1 MNSVITAF
9 NILGSLG
16 IFLFGMKVMS
26 EGIQKTAGNRLRNI
40 LAYMTQNRFAGVL
53 TGFLTTCFVQ
63 SSSATTVMVISF
75 VNGGL
80 LTLTQSIGVIMGAN
94 IGTTITGWLI
104 AILGFKFKISTIA
117 LPAIGIGLPLVFSKI
132 TKRKNL
138 GEIFV
143 GFGLLFL
150 GLKFLKESVPDIK
163 NNPEILEFLKG
174 YTDLGIISILIF
186 IFVGVLLTII
196 VQSSSAAMTITITMA
211 FKGWID
217 FPTAAALVLGENIG
231 TTITAYLASLGG
243 NYHAKRAARAHM
255 IFNVFGV
262 VWMLLAFSLF
272 IPFIDS
278 IVPGDPYI
286 PKYLESGLENPLFD
300 SATIPIHLSMF
311 HTLFNIINVLL
322 LIWFVPQIAS
332 IVKRMVEPTETE
344 KEDDTYTLEYFST
357 GVQPVPEIAIIEVKK
372 ELTKMTEVIDE
383 MLTSFY
389 KNFKNKTNIKKAINK
404 AKKLE
409 DKTDQ
414 MQEQISAY
422 LAECTKHELSLGSS
436 KEAAA
441 MIRITNELESIGDSA
456 LNLFLQIERLDD
468 KIYFD
473 DDMNKEI
480 TEFYNLVM
488 VFLEWNNSFIN
499 DNIKSMTSE
508 DLNTSIKYENKID
521 EKRNQLLDSSRNRL
535 PKKTNSKSELLF
547 MDIIKHLEHI
557 GDFSLNISQ
566 ALEQNEK

>member
-117 LPAIGIGLPLVFSKI
+117 LPTIGIGLPLIFSKV

-138 GEIFV
+138 GEIFI

-163 NNPEILEFLKG
+163 NNPEVLEFLKG

-255 IFNVFGV
+255 IFNTIGV
-262 VWMLLAFSLF
+262 VWMLCAFTIF
-272 IPFIDS
+272 IPFIDY
-278 IVPGDPYI
+278 IVPGDPSD
-286 PKYLESGLENPLFD
+286 PNNVPV
-300 SATIPIHLSMF
+300 HLSMF
-311 HTLFNIINVLL
+311 HTLFNITNVLL

-332 IVKRMVEPTETE
+332 IVKRMVKPTETE
-344 KEDDTYTLEYFST
+344 KEDDSYTLEYFST

-372 ELTKMTEVIDE
+372 ELTKMTEVIDQ

-389 KNFKNKTNIKKAINK
+389 KNFKNKSNIKKAVNK

-468 KIYFD
+468 KLQFD
-473 DDMNKEI
+473 DEMNKEI

-499 DNIKSMTSE
+499 DNIKPMTSE

-566 ALEQNEK
+566 ALEQDTK